1 MGEAEY
7 QGGAVVRLV
16 GAFQDITERR
26 LLQER
31 LAANERFLRKLTDS
45 LPVRIAY
52 VDAER
57 RYRFLNDAHCRR
69 FGVPREQALG
79 HTLAELRGQPS
90 PEVDAAFDAAFLGRM
105 QRFEF
110 VDMVEGHHRR
120 IEGQLIPDIDDSG
133 AVVGVFKTG
142 VDITERSRMEQ
153 ALRDLSATLRSV
165 AEAIPACIA
174 VVGADGCYRFV
185 NTSCERWIGMGRDAI
200 VGWPVDVLL
209 GDTTTHFSVSY
220 VPLWSQGQTID
231 GFVAVLQ
238 DITDHR
244 LEQARL
250 THLSERDAL
259 TGLFNRAGFDRHLA
273 DLAANDDGRMAALL
287 YIDLDHF
294 KPVNDRYGHPAGDEL
309 LQRFGQALAGLVR
322 PHDVTA
328 RLGGDEFAILL
339 RHIPDASV
347 AERVAASVVK
357 AAARPFSVGG
367 HPVHIG
373 ASVGVA
379 VGAEGTVPADL
390 VARADAALYEAKRR
404 GRGTVALGAAAA
416 EAEA

>member
-1 MGEAEY
+1 MCCWA
-7 QGGAVVRLV
+7 
-16 GAFQDITERR
+16 TP
-26 LLQER
+26 
-31 LAANERFLRKLTDS
+31 TS
-45 LPVRIAY
+45 
-52 VDAER
+52 
-57 RYRFLNDAHCRR
+57 
-69 FGVPREQALG
+69 
-79 HTLAELRGQPS
+79 RGPS
-90 PEVDAAFDAAFLGRM
+90 
-105 QRFEF
+105 
-110 VDMVEGHHRR
+110 
-120 IEGQLIPDIDDSG
+120 
-133 AVVGVFKTG
+133 
-142 VDITERSRMEQ
+142 
-153 ALRDLSATLRSV
+153 
-165 AEAIPACIA
+165 
-174 VVGADGCYRFV
+174 
-185 NTSCERWIGMGRDAI
+185 
-200 VGWPVDVLL
+200 
-209 GDTTTHFSVSY
+209 
-220 VPLWSQGQTID
+220 
-231 GFVAVLQ
+231 
-238 DITDHR
+238 
-244 LEQARL
+244 L

-273 DLAANDDGRMAALL
+273 DLAATDDGRMAALL

-339 RHIPDASV
+339 RHIPDTSV

-357 AAARPFSVGG
+357 AAARPFTVGG

-379 VGAEGTVPADL
+379 VAAGGTVAADL